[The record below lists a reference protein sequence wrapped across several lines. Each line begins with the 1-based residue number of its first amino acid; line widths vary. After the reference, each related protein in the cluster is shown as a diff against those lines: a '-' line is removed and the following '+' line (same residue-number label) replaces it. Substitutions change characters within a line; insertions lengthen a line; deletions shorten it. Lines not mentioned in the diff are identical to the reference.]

1 MVANKSVDASL
12 GHVLPTPKTTQVNT
26 DDSLTDIKNLLS
38 ALLKK
43 LEPASPSITPKGT
56 EPANP
61 IDVNNNRPETTPD
74 TDNKNECKGRLPVN
88 NEDNG
93 KAGIQPWIMEVG
105 EPKTE
110 PLVLTKY
117 SREEL
122 FKMYHSGLG
131 LLQEKEGNAKVK
143 TPTLGPEFDNFYL
156 RKKFIKN
163 KLTLVQ

>member
-61 IDVNNNRPETTPD
+61 
-74 TDNKNECKGRLPVN
+74 
-88 NEDNG
+88 
-93 KAGIQPWIMEVG
+93 
-105 EPKTE
+105 
-110 PLVLTKY
+110 
-117 SREEL
+117 
-122 FKMYHSGLG
+122 
-131 LLQEKEGNAKVK
+131 
-143 TPTLGPEFDNFYL
+143 
-156 RKKFIKN
+156 
-163 KLTLVQ
+163 LTLTTIVPKPPLTQITKTSVRVAYL